1 MKQIILQKTSEI
13 KSEVIAIRRHLH
25 QHPELS
31 FQEFETSKYIQAK
44 LTEWEIPFEKNIAGT
59 GVVALIKGGI
69 SSDKCVGLRADM
81 DALPIHELNNVSYK
95 SVNNGIMHAC
105 GHDVHTSILLGTAKI
120 LNELKEHLTTS
131 VKLIFQP
138 GEEKLPGGAKLM
150 IEQGV
155 LENPKVEKIYA
166 LHVFPELEAGK
177 VGLKSGM
184 YMASCD
190 ELYFTIIGKG
200 GHAAMPA
207 QNIDPIL
214 VASKFILALQEIPSQ
229 NKNQAIP
236 TVVAIGKIEG
246 LGATNVIPN
255 KVELQ
260 GTFRTMNET
269 WRNEA
274 HLLIHDLAKK
284 IGTESGAEIKVNIQ
298 KGYPYLENDN
308 VTTEQA
314 RKELKE
320 FFGDKN
326 VIELPIRMTGE
337 DFSFYAQK
345 IPASFIRLGVRNE
358 EKGIIMPVHN
368 PAFNIDENAL
378 EIGIQTFLR
387 LVLK

>member
-1 MKQIILQKTSEI
+1 MALQK
-13 KSEVIAIRRHLH
+13 
-25 QHPELS
+25 
-31 FQEFETSKYIQAK
+31 
-44 LTEWEIPFEKNIAGT
+44 
-59 GVVALIKGGI
+59 
-69 SSDKCVGLRADM
+69 
-81 DALPIHELNNVSYK
+81 
-95 SVNNGIMHAC
+95 
-105 GHDVHTSILLGTAKI
+105 
-120 LNELKEHLTTS
+120 
-131 VKLIFQP
+131 
-138 GEEKLPGGAKLM
+138 
-150 IEQGV
+150 
-155 LENPKVEKIYA
+155 
-166 LHVFPELEAGK
+166 
-177 VGLKSGM
+177 
-184 YMASCD
+184 
-190 ELYFTIIGKG
+190 
-200 GHAAMPA
+200 
-207 QNIDPIL
+207 
-214 VASKFILALQEIPSQ
+214 IPSQ

-274 HLLIHDLAKK
+274 QLLIHDLAKK